1 MTTARK
7 YVYVPRVDLKKVP
20 PSAFDNAGAF
30 EMKVKKGSFKCKIL
44 LLFSEASWKM
54 CTMCNISFPVFCYST
69 RKANLIS
76 KWDIVPDLS
85 AFFRPCEIITLEN
98 CGEGDPRSSVTIL
111 GTTCLIWCVKW
122 KSCPFISSCPYW
134 ALPFVPSTHLK
145 VLQLVRTHCCSGSG
159 HSNFTDL
166 IQCGKESKS
175 YCKLV
180 QVCICVYLSTPTH
193 EWKVW
198 QQRDSSLF
206 VKVFEMFRMG

>member
-1 MTTARK
+1 M
-7 YVYVPRVDLKKVP
+7 P
-20 PSAFDNAGAF
+20 
-30 EMKVKKGSFKCKIL
+30 
-44 LLFSEASWKM
+44 
-54 CTMCNISFPVFCYST
+54 
-69 RKANLIS
+69 
-76 KWDIVPDLS
+76 
-85 AFFRPCEIITLEN
+85 FFRPCEIITLEN

-206 VKVFEMFRMG
+206 VKVFEMFRMGEVWLWCIFPITVFESDGNNIRIAISSENVHMQESFQKWSWDLEIH